1 MVSIAKAKKMV
12 DIKQTAY
19 QSAKAKK
26 KASHD
31 KDKPV
36 KTPVPETKTETKK

>member
-1 MVSIAKAKKMV
+1 MAKAKKTV
-12 DIKQTAY
+12 DIKQSAY

-26 KASHD
+26 KASHN

-36 KTPVPETKTETKK
+36 KTSEPEAKTETKK